1 MPFAVTLITCLNPI
15 KTIPT
20 FSPTS
25 TESLTSPDDL
35 TPDEKYGDEW
45 WRELPPEIQGA
56 FATLGWNE
64 TTWDEEIPPPSED
77 MDWDELSLE
86 MQEAAELIGY
96 TQTSWDDEEE
106 SMSSENIFY
115 DNLNTTNAVVA
126 DAGYYED
133 YDWDELPQEVQAA
146 ARILGW
152 DKELWDNDGT
162 AFSDKLSWDQMS
174 VELQEAAAI
183 LGYDQISWDSGGD
196 TNLEALLVAS
206 GGSYVSNDDDYIFQ
220 VGSSK
225 YDISEYQLLF
235 FLASLCFVFLGIIDL
250 LRQNAP
256 FHLLMILAGV
266 FGVASAV
273 FIEENIHLSNSL
285 DCVSVH
291 LFAFEAVALLFKN
304 RMKEY
309 DEKWIRQAVLLA
321 DWQFFGGAVL
331 DIVVSNHYSSEK
343 CSLLKLVITHLPL

>member
-1 MPFAVTLITCLNPI
+1 MPFAVSLIIFLIHI
-15 KTIPT
+15 KAIPT

-25 TESLTSPDDL
+25 TESPTSSGGL

-45 WRELPPEIQGA
+45 WRDLPPEIQGA
-56 FATLGWNE
+56 YATLGWNE

-77 MDWDELSLE
+77 MDWNELSRE

-96 TQTSWDDEEE
+96 TQTSWNEEEE
-106 SMSSENIFY
+106 SMSSGSIFD
-115 DNLNTTNAVVA
+115 DNLNTTNAVMA
-126 DAGYYED
+126 DEDYYEN
-133 YDWDELPQEVQAA
+133 YDWNELPQEVKAA

-152 DKELWDNDGT
+152 DKELWDNDET
-162 AFSDKLSWDQMS
+162 VFSDKLFWDEMS
-174 VELQEAAAI
+174 VELQEAAAT

-206 GGSYVSNDDDYIFQ
+206 GGSYVSSDDDYIFR

-225 YDISEYQLLF
+225 YDVSEYQLLF

-250 LRQNAP
+250 ARQNAP

-291 LFAFEAVALLFKN
+291 LFAFEAVALLFKD

-321 DWQFFGGAVL
+321 DWQFLAGAFL
-331 DIVVSNHYSSEK
+331 DIVVSVTISDNN
-343 CSLLKLVITHLPL
+343 